1 MKKVIKL
8 KRFECVNMWN
18 NETNSRITI
27 GTFMNKSLDVIT
39 LELEYEPLIKAINV
53 TFRNN
58 EIFMCLWCDDLQIVD
73 ANDDGIARYNI
84 DNVKEW

>member
-1 MKKVIKL
+1 MKKVIEL
-8 KRFECVNMWN
+8 KRFESVNMWN
-18 NETNSRITI
+18 TKSNINFTI
-27 GTFMNKSLDVIT
+27 GSFMNKSSDVVI

-53 TFRNN
+53 TFRNDN
-58 EIFMCLWCDDLQIVD
+58 IFMCLWCDDLQIVD